1 MSIQSSINRAIT
13 AGSAIYAAKKDLS
26 KKQGKT
32 PKATPAE
39 ETLKKP
45 LTNNGSNDLMSKA
58 NLQAK
63 QKKKNKIEQKRRFK
77 DYLAKM
83 QTNFGG
89 TIGDLP
95 DSVQKAIAK
104 QYSPYE
110 RQKIMNAATQK
121 KESK

>member
-13 AGSAIYAAKKDLS
+13 AGSAIYVAKKELS
-26 KKQGKT
+26 KKQLKS
-32 PKATPAE
+32 KATPAE
-39 ETLKKP
+39 GTPKKP
-45 LTNNGSNDLMSKA
+45 LTNNSSNDLMSKA

-110 RQKIMNAATQK
+110 RQKIMNAATK
-121 KESK
+121 KENK

>member
-13 AGSAIYAAKKDLS
+13 AGSAIYAAKKELS
-26 KKQGKT
+26 KKQLKS
-32 PKATPAE
+32 KATPAKG
-39 ETLKKP
+39 TFKKP

-58 NLQAK
+58 NLQAQ

-110 RQKIMNAATQK
+110 RQKIMNAATK
-121 KESK
+121 KENK

>member
-13 AGSAIYAAKKDLS
+13 AGSAIYVAKKELS
-26 KKQGKT
+26 KKQLKS
-32 PKATPAE
+32 KATPAE
-39 ETLKKP
+39 GTPKKP

-110 RQKIMNAATQK
+110 RQKIMNAATK
-121 KESK
+121 KENK

>member
-13 AGSAIYAAKKDLS
+13 AGSAIYAAKKELS
-26 KKQGKT
+26 KKQLKS
-32 PKATPAE
+32 KATPAE
-39 ETLKKP
+39 GTPKKP

-58 NLQAK
+58 NLQAQ

-110 RQKIMNAATQK
+110 RQKIMNAATK
-121 KESK
+121 KENK

>member
-1 MSIQSSINRAIT
+1 MSIQSNINRAIT
-13 AGSAIYAAKKDLS
+13 AGSAIYVAKKELS
-26 KKQGKT
+26 KKQLKS
-32 PKATPAE
+32 KATPAE
-39 ETLKKP
+39 GTPKKP
-45 LTNNGSNDLMSKA
+45 LTNNGSNDLMNKA

-110 RQKIMNAATQK
+110 RQKIMNAATK
-121 KESK
+121 KENK